1 MSGYGKGEV
10 RSTDGTTIGYRRWG
24 DGPALILLHGGMLAS
39 QHLTGLA
46 EALADDF
53 TVYVPDRRGRGLS
66 GGHGDDYGVER
77 EVEDVRALVA
87 ETGANRIFGLSSGG
101 LVALRTALA
110 VPELERIALYEPPLD
125 AGGAMP
131 LGWLPRYE
139 RELAAGRTGA
149 ALVTV
154 LKGMEVEPV
163 FGRVPRFVLTPLM
176 AIAVR
181 MGNEPSG
188 DEVPVKAL
196 VPTQGFDIRLVQEM
210 ADTAQEYASVPA
222 SVLLLGGAR
231 SPAYLRAALSRLAA
245 VLPHARSV
253 TFPRLD
259 HSGPTNDGD
268 PLAVADALRDFFTA
282 DPGRPGRPGGAGRS
296 R

>member
-1 MSGYGKGEV
+1 MNGYGKGEV
-10 RSTDGTTIGYRRWG
+10 RSADGTTIGYRRWG

-39 QHLTGLA
+39 QHLTRLA
-46 EALADDF
+46 EALAGDF
-53 TVYVPDRRGRGLS
+53 TVYAPDRRGRGLS
-66 GGHGDDYGVER
+66 GGHGDDYGVAR
-77 EVEDVRALVA
+77 EVEDVRALLA

-110 VPELERIALYEPPLD
+110 VPELERVALYEPPLV
-125 AGGAMP
+125 AVGAMP
-131 LGWLPRYE
+131 LDWLPRYE
-139 RELAAGRTGA
+139 REIAAGRTGA

-163 FGRVPRFVLTPLM
+163 LGRVPRFVATPLM
-176 AIAVR
+176 TIAAR
-181 MGNEPSG
+181 MGREPSG
-188 DEVPVKAL
+188 DEVPVMAL
-196 VPTQGFDIRLVQEM
+196 VPTQRFDIRLIQEM
-210 ADTAQEYASVPA
+210 AGTAEEYASVPA

-231 SPAYLRAALSRLAA
+231 SPAYLRTALSRLAA

-259 HSGPTNDGD
+259 HSGPTNDGH
-268 PLAVADALRDFFTA
+268 PLVVADALRDFFTA
-282 DPGRPGRPGGAGRS
+282 GPGRPGRPDGAGRS